1 MEVIYNLSDFR
12 EYRNSLDS
20 QSKIIGFVPTMGAL
34 HAGHL
39 SLVEKAKKS
48 SEIVIISI
56 FVNPTQFNDSADLM
70 NYPKDIK
77 KDIAKLT
84 PYNPDVIFIP
94 GLKDIYPKPDTRQFD
109 FGNLDKIMEGESR
122 PGHFK
127 GVAQVV
133 SRLFDIVRPHSAF
146 FGQKDFQQLAIIKSL
161 VKQLD
166 YKIEIISCPIVREKN
181 GLAMSSRNMLL
192 SEEARNVAGFIY
204 KVLWEA
210 KESYPSLLPEEISKT
225 AVEKFKNHP
234 DLKLIYFEIIDS
246 ESLESGKALNKS
258 SKLVACVAVKINDVR
273 LIDNLIFV

>member
-56 FVNPTQFNDSADLM
+56 FVNPTQFNDPADLM